1 MEAKPKQ
8 IPSDLNQTPLEE
20 NPSVAPASLVESGSP
35 TNNLLPE
42 SYKVGL
48 LDPPTVRLMGP
59 QQTMR
64 KAPDIADLARRGGL
78 PASVQTYELGYRDKD
93 GTLHLTCPGES
104 TATVN
109 RAVALGLERAIETAR
124 DYLVQYPDASASETR
139 EAIKHLD
146 LGGPEWL
153 KKNLPRADRSNKEL
167 AEDIYNARIAVIPT
181 VGKWGMAPT
190 LEPGRGKLSTAELA
204 KYIEKHRVRFCGE
217 WQGWDKLTVFQL
229 QAASLR
235 WECKCS
241 VSKIAELL
249 GVTRKSVDD
258 RLHGA
263 DQKITAASGASR
275 NDKKKAKRG
284 SDY

>member
-8 IPSDLNQTPLEE
+8 EPLDPQEAPRE
-20 NPSVAPASLVESGSP
+20 KNPDVMPASPVESSISTKHLFAGFVI
-35 TNNLLPE
+35 E
-42 SYKVGL
+42 SADHRPVWKIDPQRTIRKV
-48 LDPPTVRLMGP
+48 
-59 QQTMR
+59 
-64 KAPDIADLARRGGL
+64 PDIKELASIGGL
-78 PASVQTYELGYRDKD
+78 SESVKPYKLGIGD
-93 GTLHLTCPGES
+93 GYLSSAMNGES

-109 RAVALGLERAIETAR
+109 RAVILGCSRMVETAR
-124 DYLVQYPDASASETR
+124 DLVAQDGSLSASDIVDRVDHMQHVDPRWVEQNILR
-139 EAIKHLD
+139 GDRSSED
-146 LGGPEWL
+146 LGE
-153 KKNLPRADRSNKEL
+153 EL
-167 AEDIYNARIAVIPT
+167 CNTLIAGIPT
-181 VGKWGMAPT
+181 VSKWGMAPT

-217 WQGWDKLTVFQL
+217 WQGWDKLTVLQL